1 MTGSRKT
8 ASALRLAGAVLS
20 GLLLASCFTP
30 LEWCAVA
37 WFSLVPLILVARYS
51 SPGSAFKWGLVCGVA
66 FWAPALAWLLVL
78 AEKGVPAPIAYLVL
92 LLLVGY
98 GSLYIALFAM
108 TVSRWF
114 ATWGTE
120 NWRKNLGYTVAI
132 PLLWVGIEF
141 LRSHLVSGFPWNT
154 LGVSQALATNQF
166 SMSVC
171 QLAEFGGGYAVS
183 GLIVLLNAGL
193 AMTII
198 RLRGVSVGRTYRTH
212 PELTVSLVAV
222 GAGVLCGASI
232 LGKFPISEPP
242 NVSIAVV
249 QPNIPQLEKWDDD
262 FAQKIYSTLNDLTRS
277 ALCPGLDLIVWPET
291 SVPFPIFWEESV
303 SFMADLLTNGVP
315 ILIGS
320 TDDRL
325 MDRGIV
331 YNSSALLEADG
342 QGLPSQ
348 IYNKQHLA
356 PLGEY
361 IPFSDVFPKLV
372 AAVAPAGWVGLT
384 GGTNTVVFRLKNR
397 PQLQFAPLI
406 CFEDAFPVLA
416 KNAVRAGARL
426 LIDQTNDAWFDVS
439 GGARQHLS
447 HCIFRCIEN
456 RVPAVRAANTGVSC
470 FIDRAGRIRPDAILD
485 QCKAGVLPISAF
497 VPSAQMPLTFYTR
510 YGDAVF
516 AFPCAIFALASFV
529 LALIH
534 RSRLGSSTTVAGKSC
549 GNIGRIPVQA
559 DFGRKG

>member
-1 MTGSRKT
+1 
-8 ASALRLAGAVLS
+8 L
-20 GLLLASCFTP
+20 
-30 LEWCAVA
+30 
-37 WFSLVPLILVARYS
+37 
-51 SPGSAFKWGLVCGVA
+51 GLVCGVA
-66 FWAPALAWLLVL
+66 FWTPALVWLLVL

-98 GSLYIALFAM
+98 GSLYIALFTM

-154 LGVSQALATNQF
+154 IGVSQAFATNQF
-166 SMSVC
+166 SMSIC

-183 GLIVLLNAGL
+183 GMIVLLNAGL

-198 RLRGVSVGRTYRTH
+198 RLRGVPVGQTYRMH
-212 PELTVSLVAV
+212 PELTLSLVVV
-222 GAGVLCGASI
+222 GTGVLCGASV
-232 LGKFPISEPP
+232 LGKYTISEPP
-242 NVSIAVV
+242 NASITVV

-262 FAQKIYSTLNDLTRS
+262 FAQNIYSRLNDLTRS
-277 ALCPGLDLIVWPET
+277 ALSPGLDLIVWPET

-303 SFMADLLTNGVP
+303 SFMAELLTNGVP

-325 MDRGIV
+325 MDKGIV
-331 YNSSALLEADG
+331 YNSSALLEAAG
-342 QGLPSQ
+342 RGIPSQ

-361 IPFSDVFPKLV
+361 VPFSDLMPRLI
-372 AAVAPAGWVGLT
+372 AAVAPAGWLGLT
-384 GGTNTVVFRLKNR
+384 AGTNTVVFRLNNR
-397 PQLQFAPLI
+397 PELQFASLI

-416 KNAVRAGARL
+416 RNAVRAGARL

-439 GGARQHLS
+439 CGARQHLS

-470 FIDRAGRIRPDAILD
+470 FIDRAGRIRPDAILG

-497 VPSAQMPLTFYTR
+497 VPSVQMPLTFYTR
-510 YGDAVF
+510 HGDVVL
-516 AFPCAIFALASFV
+516 AFPCAIFAVVSFV
-529 LALIH
+529 LALT
-534 RSRLGSSTTVAGKSC
+534 RRGRLGSMATAAEKSG
-549 GNIGRIPVQA
+549 GNIGRTPLQA
-559 DFGRKG
+559 GVGKKG